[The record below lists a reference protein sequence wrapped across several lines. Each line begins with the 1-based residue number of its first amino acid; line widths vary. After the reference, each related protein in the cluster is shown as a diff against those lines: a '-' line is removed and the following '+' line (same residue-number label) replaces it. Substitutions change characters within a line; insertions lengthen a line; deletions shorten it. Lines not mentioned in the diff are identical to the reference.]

1 MQVQPGDVDYTL
13 EPFVNLSPTQINCHV
28 ASQDLYQP
36 KNDDV
41 ILYKKYPESTYSV
54 ALMHL
59 VKPNA

>member
-36 KNDDV
+36 KNDDA
-41 ILYKKYPESTYSV
+41 ILYKKYPESRV
-54 ALMHL
+54 
-59 VKPNA
+59 VEPNA